1 MNFDDNTQITVSE
14 DLLDV
19 LSDLADIP
27 MNEPVSSISVLSRW
41 SKRYLRSQM
50 PLPASEDYQ
59 FQYNVT
65 SNHIR
70 NGLNIGGQHPLSA
83 AKKTNLIVTGSKIN
97 MNALFRTE
105 ERPPASPYNP
115 SFTPP
120 KSQQLSRSGMHLL
133 IMGLEID
140 NIIYINRTLD
150 EDFMREISRINNM
163 QSSQRGVNVQKSPE
177 LHEGNLGS
185 QVVKV
190 SNVKV
195 CCNYQLVAPHY
206 LKETNL
212 KPLRLSPLILNIGL
226 INLNSKSS
234 LSLEMKS
241 RANNDTAVVKNEKFN
256 IQMENVTLKFS
267 CDMLI
272 QCMQLLE
279 LRQETSDVVMRM
291 GVVQAI
297 EEIVMKLRMTSAC
310 ERYQQSFLHYGL
322 LQNVIVEWGNDG

>member
-1 MNFDDNTQITVSE
+1 M
-14 DLLDV
+14 
-19 LSDLADIP
+19 
-27 MNEPVSSISVLSRW
+27 
-41 SKRYLRSQM
+41 
-50 PLPASEDYQ
+50 
-59 FQYNVT
+59 
-65 SNHIR
+65 
-70 NGLNIGGQHPLSA
+70 
-83 AKKTNLIVTGSKIN
+83 IVTGSKIN

-105 ERPPASPYNP
+105 ERPPPSLCSV
-115 SFTPP
+115 SFTSP

-133 IMGLEID
+133 IMGLDID

-150 EDFMREISRINNM
+150 EDFMKEISRMNNT
-163 QSSQRGVNVQKSPE
+163 QSSQRSVNIQKSPE

-190 SNVKV
+190 NDVKV
-195 CCNYQLVAPHY
+195 CCNYQLVTPHC
-206 LKETNL
+206 LKEASL
-212 KPLRLSPLILNIGL
+212 KPLRLSPLMLNIGL

-234 LSLEMKS
+234 LSIELKS
-241 RANNDTAVVKNEKFN
+241 RANNDTAVVKNDKFN

-297 EEIVMKLRMTSAC
+297 EEIVMKLRMMNAC

-322 LQNVIVEWGNDG
+322 LQNVCFSVVL

>member
-1 MNFDDNTQITVSE
+1 MHFRI
-14 DLLDV
+14 
-19 LSDLADIP
+19 A
-27 MNEPVSSISVLSRW
+27 
-41 SKRYLRSQM
+41 
-50 PLPASEDYQ
+50 
-59 FQYNVT
+59 
-65 SNHIR
+65 
-70 NGLNIGGQHPLSA
+70 GQHPLCA

-105 ERPPASPYNP
+105 ERPPPASLYKA

-133 IMGLEID
+133 IMGLEIE

-150 EDFMREISRINNM
+150 EDFMKEISRVNNT
-163 QSSQRGVNVQKSPE
+163 QSAQRGVNIQKSPE

-195 CCNYQLVAPHY
+195 CCNYQLVASHS
-206 LKETNL
+206 LKDTSL
-212 KPLRLSPLILNIGL
+212 KPLRLSPMILNIGL

-234 LSLEMKS
+234 LSIEMKS
-241 RANNDTAVVKNEKFN
+241 RANNDTAVVKNDKFN
-256 IQMENVTLKFS
+256 IQMEDVTLKFN
-267 CDMLI
+267 CDMMI

-279 LRQETSDVVMRM
+279 LHQDTSDVVMRM

-322 LQNVIVEWGNDG
+322 LQNVRVEWRSDA